1 MRLPRIVLPAAAAAL
16 LVAIAGCG
24 TLPRNGVPPELM
36 ADAVIPG
43 MPDVRAWA
51 RRGDTMTADLALSF
65 EQESPEDYPP
75 GPDGVVR
82 YAHLAIS
89 GGGQN
94 GAFGAGLLSGWTES
108 GTRPTFKIVT
118 GVSTGA
124 LMAPFAF
131 LGPDQD
137 EALRRFYTTT
147 STRNIFQV
155 LSLVPQLVA
164 GESFADT
171 GPLAALIASHVDEH
185 FMAAIAAAHRRGRR
199 LYIGTADL
207 DAQRFV
213 VWNMGLIATSGQPE
227 ALELFRK
234 VMLASASI
242 PVVFPPVLFDVD
254 AGGRRYDEM
263 HVDGALGARVFYTG
277 GAFSFA
283 AARERAGRTH
293 AREVVYI
300 IHNGQ
305 LPPVPREVPRSIRG
319 IATRTLETSSRSG
332 FVGDLFRIYA
342 LTQREGAEF
351 RWITQPPGAELESRE
366 TFDPVMMSELY
377 AIGRKLALPKP
388 PWFDLPPGFEAF
400 RRRAGAPG
408 TPEAPEAPDTP

>member
-1 MRLPRIVLPAAAAAL
+1 MRLARIALFGAAVLAVAL
-16 LVAIAGCG
+16 GGCG
-24 TLPRNGVPPELM
+24 TLPRNGVPPQLM
-36 ADAVIPG
+36 AEAVVPD
-43 MPDVRAWA
+43 MPDVRSWA
-51 RRGDTMTADLALSF
+51 RLGSDAMTADLARSF
-65 EQESPEDYPP
+65 SQESPEEFPP
-75 GPDGVVR
+75 GPDGLVR

-108 GTRPTFKIVT
+108 GTRPVFKIVT

-131 LGPDQD
+131 LGPDED

-147 STRNIFQV
+147 STRNVFQL
-155 LSLVPQLVA
+155 LSFLPQLLA

-171 GPLAALIASHVDEH
+171 GPLAALISGHVDER
-185 FMAAIAAAHRRGRR
+185 FLRAIAAAHLRGRR
-199 LYIGTADL
+199 LYVGTADL

-213 VWNMGLIATSGQPE
+213 VWNMGQIALSGKPG

-242 PVVFPPVLFDVD
+242 PVVFPPVFFEVE

-263 HVDGALGARVFYTG
+263 HVDGAVGARVFYTG

-283 AARERAGRTH
+283 AARERAGRNQ

-305 LPPVPREVPRSIRG
+305 LPPVPREVRRSLRSIG
-319 IATRTLETSSRSG
+319 ARTMETTSRSG

-342 LTQREGAEF
+342 VTQREDSEF
-351 RWITQPPGAELESRE
+351 RWITLPPGVELQGSEA
-366 TFDPVMMSELY
+366 FDPVRMSELY
-377 AIGRKLALPKP
+377 AVGRKLALPQP
-388 PWFDLPPGFEAF
+388 PWFDLPPGFDIS
-400 RRRAGAPG
+400 RRGAGAAEP
-408 TPEAPEAPDTP
+408 PAAPDSP